1 MTQSMDICPQI
12 AGSKGAAASPPPASR
27 MLLYMNVPGQLRF
40 IVNGR
45 LSSDS
50 RLEKGGGS
58 IPVPGLTHVMNV
70 PGQLRFIVNET
81 VNGRLSS
88 NSRIERS
95 CVKLFNKAGFITVQQ
110 QAVKPCYISL
120 IDLCYR
126 GGFFSNLLNYE

>member
-50 RLEKGGGS
+50 WVEGGGS
-58 IPVPGLTHVMNV
+58 IPAPGITRVTVYERAWSAQVYGECHSQWTFV
-70 PGQLRFIVNET
+70 LR
-81 VNGRLSS
+81 
-88 NSRIERS
+88 
-95 CVKLFNKAGFITVQQ
+95 
-110 QAVKPCYISL
+110 
-120 IDLCYR
+120 
-126 GGFFSNLLNYE
+126 